1 MCVCVEERG
10 RGLKG
15 GKGGRERT
23 HSIQERTHSIQRA
36 ERREKRARE
45 RGMAGIATM
54 NAKR

>member
-1 MCVCVEERG
+1 VEERG